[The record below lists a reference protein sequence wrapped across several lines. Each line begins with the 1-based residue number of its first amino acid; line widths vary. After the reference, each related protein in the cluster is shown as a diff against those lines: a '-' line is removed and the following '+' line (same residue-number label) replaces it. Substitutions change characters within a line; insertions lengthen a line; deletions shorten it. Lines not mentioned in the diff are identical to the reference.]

1 MHDARRPPHA
11 WKKSYP
17 AGIHWDGPIAT
28 SALQE
33 LLDRAVADYGER
45 PALEYR
51 DQRLSYR
58 ELGNQAARAAAAF
71 RHIGIGRGC
80 AVALY
85 LPNTAWHPIAFFGVL
100 RTGAHVV
107 HLSPLD
113 AERELIHKLTDSGA
127 RTLVTVNLF
136 GLREKALRLAAA
148 GHLDRVIVADE
159 GVWGPPSPSS
169 SVAGSAI
176 VFRHPPLEGA
186 EALSPPQ
193 GPQTRADPPPA
204 ELRYSEGSATQKGD
218 RSRQQPTSVGGG
230 DRHPRA
236 MVDWPIGAELIS
248 LEFLMAEAPTPSM
261 WPPVSLDDI
270 ALLQY
275 TGGTTGVPMA
285 AVLTHANL
293 TAAVSS
299 YRIWISGQ
307 RSADAPPDRVLM
319 VLPLF
324 HIYGLVS
331 VMLRHLASGNELL
344 LRSRFDIEAV
354 LRDIEVNRV
363 TAFPGVP
370 TMWAAV
376 VNYPGIE
383 QRDLSALRT
392 CGSGGAPLPIE
403 LAERFGRITGLALR
417 RGWGMTET
425 SAAGINSPL
434 HGPAKPGTV
443 GLPLPGIT
451 VEVVALDNPHRVLVP
466 GEVGELRIKGKN
478 VMQRYWNRP
487 GETAAFADGGFLTGD
502 IGTMDEDGYFFILDR
517 KKDMILSGGFNVYP
531 QLIEQAIYEHPDVEE
546 VLVIGIPDPYR
557 GEAAK
562 AFVKLRP
569 GAPPLTHGAL
579 KDFLA
584 DKVGRHE
591 MPAALEIR
599 AALPRTGV
607 GKLSK
612 KELVQ
617 EERARIAF
625 STPPAGPHARQVEFG
640 DAPSPG
646 ICATSAQILA
656 SPQAEE

>member
-1 MHDARRPPHA
+1 MHDARQPPHA
-11 WKKSYP
+11 WEKSYP
-17 AGIHWDGPIAT
+17 AGLRWDSLIAT
-28 SALQE
+28 STLQE
-33 LLDRAVADYGER
+33 LLDRAAADYGER

-51 DQRLSYR
+51 DRRLSYR

-71 RHIGIGRGC
+71 RHLGFGRGC

-85 LPNTAWHPIAFFGVL
+85 LPNTPWHPIAFFGAL

-136 GLREKALRLAAA
+136 GLQEKALRLAAA
-148 GHLDRVIVADE
+148 GHLDRVIVGDD
-159 GVWGPPSPSS
+159 GVWGPPAPSPF
-169 SVAGSAI
+169 A
-176 VFRHPPLEGA
+176 
-186 EALSPPQ
+186 
-193 GPQTRADPPPA
+193 
-204 ELRYSEGSATQKGD
+204 GD
-218 RSRQQPTSVGGG
+218 RIGDGPTET
-230 DRHPRA
+230 A
-236 MVDWPIGAELIS
+236 LIS
-248 LEFLMAEAPTPSM
+248 LERLMAEAPMPSV
-261 WPPVSLDDI
+261 WRPVSPDDI

-275 TGGTTGVPMA
+275 TGGTTGTPMA

-299 YRIWISGQ
+299 YRIWINGQ
-307 RSADAPPDRVLM
+307 RPADAPPDRALM

-331 VMLRHLASGNELL
+331 VMLRHLASGSELL
-344 LRSRFDIEAV
+344 VRPRFDIEAV

-370 TMWAAV
+370 TMWAAL
-376 VNYPGIE
+376 VNYPGIG
-383 QRDLSALRT
+383 QRDLSALRS
-392 CGSGGAPLPIE
+392 CASGGAPLPIE
-403 LAERFGRITGLALR
+403 IAERFGRMTGLALPS
-417 RGWGMTET
+417 GWGMTET
-425 SAAGINSPL
+425 SPAGISPPL
-434 HGPAKPGTV
+434 RGPAKPGTI

-451 VEVVALDNPHRVLVP
+451 VEVVAPDDPHRVLGP

-487 GETAAFADGGFLTGD
+487 DATAAAFADGGFLTGD

-546 VLVIGIPDPYR
+546 ALVIGIPDAYR

-569 GAPPLTHGAL
+569 GASPLTLEAL
-579 KDFLA
+579 RDFLA

-612 KELVQ
+612 KELIE
-617 EERARIAF
+617 EERARIPD
-625 STPPAGPHARQVEFG
+625 STLFAQPHARRV
-640 DAPSPG
+640 
-646 ICATSAQILA
+646 
-656 SPQAEE
+656 